1 VIVVDP
7 LIFTEPVVLVFPTV
21 VTGPVKLE
29 VPIIPMAVEDT
40 INIGSANMLSVTIK
54 LPTLVSTVVLPENTV
69 EPEKVNEPVKEALPV
84 LLPDK

>member
-1 VIVVDP
+1 
-7 LIFTEPVVLVFPTV
+7 
-21 VTGPVKLE
+21 
-29 VPIIPMAVEDT
+29 VEDT
-40 INIGSANMLSVTIK
+40 INIGSANILSVTIK